1 MNAIRKAAATVAVCV
16 LALAANQAVAQPQN
30 PNVKKM
36 DIFATAKVGQWAE
49 LSGPY
54 QKDNTILAVKVK
66 FVNGTILE
74 DDYEV
79 SGKVLSVDAASQEL
93 KIVRQWSIKCQKDAE
108 FKDKNGVAITL
119 ASIKPGM
126 VVEAEGTFKKAEGFI
141 AKEIEED
148 EVKEVEEADEIS
160 VFGKIEKV
168 DASAKTIQV
177 SGITFA
183 ITEQTKG
190 KVVMK

>member
-1 MNAIRKAAATVAVCV
+1 MNVMRKAAAVAVCA
-16 LALAANQAVAQPQN
+16 LTLAANQAGAQPQN
-30 PNVKKM
+30 PNAKKM
-36 DIFATAKVGQWAE
+36 DIFAAAKVGQWAE

-66 FVNGTILE
+66 FVNGAILE

-79 SGKVLSVDAASQEL
+79 SGKVLSVDAAAQEL
-93 KIVRQWSIKCQKDAE
+93 KLVRQWSIKCQKDAE
-108 FKDKNGVAITL
+108 FKDKNGVAITF
-119 ASIKPGM
+119 ANIKPGM
-126 VVEAEGTFKKAEGFI
+126 AVEAEGTYKKAEGFL

-148 EVKEVEEADEIS
+148 EVKEAEEADEIS

-177 SGITFA
+177 LGITFVV
-183 ITEQTKG
+183 TEQTKG
-190 KVVMK
+190 KTVMK